1 MHVEAKEIFHKNKS
15 VILETIREPGNLRKF
30 HPFCKANTT
39 EKWPGV
45 GSVDHIEYL
54 NGIKYRREF
63 IKWDESGYELEIG
76 RNRKLAN
83 VEWIVKGDDNTSSLR
98 VRINPI
104 LPYKSKITEW
114 FMWNF
119 YIKHKMQTYINNV
132 LMGFKHY
139 LENQTTV
146 EHNKFGK
153 HSWFS

>member
-1 MHVEAKEIFHKNKS
+1 MYVEAKETFHKNRS
-15 VILETIREPGNLRKF
+15 VILEAIREPGNLNKF

-63 IKWDESGYELEIG
+63 IKWDESGYELEIS

-83 VEWIVKGDDNTSSLR
+83 VEWIVKGKDDTSSLR

-104 LPYKSKITEW
+104 LP
-114 FMWNF
+114 
-119 YIKHKMQTYINNV
+119 
-132 LMGFKHY
+132 
-139 LENQTTV
+139 
-146 EHNKFGK
+146 
-153 HSWFS
+153 